1 MILKNL
7 KYLFL
12 LMMSTFVLTSC
23 SETDEESN
31 SEYADW
37 QAKNETAFAE
47 VLAKAKQEGEANNWY
62 IYRKWS
68 MDNQTANKDNND
80 NPITPTYKELE
91 DNIVVQV
98 LEQGEGSAVKPLYTD
113 SVMVSYKG
121 MLMNDYVFD
130 STFTGDYDVQKAQT
144 ANFLTSGLVDG
155 FTTALMKMRHIG
167 DHWMVTMPYT
177 LGYGSQ
183 QSSDSNIP
191 AYSMLKFEIVLKG
204 CYKNGKWIKK

>member
-1 MILKNL
+1 MNLKNL

-62 IYRKWS
+62 IYRTWS
-68 MDNQTANKDNND
+68 MENQTGYEDNNK

-91 DNIVVQV
+91 DNIVVQK
-98 LEQGEGSAVKPLYTD
+98 LKQGEGSAVTPLYTD

-130 STFTGDYDVQKAQT
+130 STFTGDYDAQKAQT
-144 ANFLTSGLVDG
+144 TKFLTKDLVDG
-155 FTTALMKMRHIG
+155 FITALMKMGHIG
-167 DHWMVTMPYT
+167 DHWMVTMPYN

-183 QSSDSNIP
+183 QSSSSTIP

-204 CYKNGKWIKK
+204 CYKNRKWIKK

>member
-12 LMMSTFVLTSC
+12 LLMSAFVLASC
-23 SETDEESN
+23 SETDEEGD

-47 VLAKAKQEGEANNWY
+47 ILAKAKQEGEANNWY

-98 LEQGEGSAVKPLYTD
+98 LGQGEGSAVRPLYTD

-121 MLMNDYVFD
+121 MLMNYYVFD

-204 CYKNGKWIKK
+204 CYKDGKWIKK

>member
-12 LMMSTFVLTSC
+12 LLMSAFVLASC
-23 SETDEESN
+23 SETDEEGD

-47 VLAKAKQEGEANNWY
+47 ILAKAKQEGEANNWY

-98 LEQGEGSAVKPLYTD
+98 LGQGEGSAVRPLYTD

-167 DHWMVTMPYT
+167 DHCMVTMPYT

-204 CYKNGKWIKK
+204 CYKDGKWIKK

>member
-12 LMMSTFVLTSC
+12 LLMSAFVLASC
-23 SETDEESN
+23 SETDEEGD

-98 LEQGEGSAVKPLYTD
+98 LGQGEGSAVKPLYTD

-155 FTTALMKMRHIG
+155 FTTALMKMGHIG
-167 DHWMVTMPYT
+167 DHWMVTMPYN

>member
-23 SETDEESN
+23 SETDEESD

-47 VLAKAKQEGEANNWY
+47 ILAKAKQEGEANNWY

-98 LEQGEGSAVKPLYTD
+98 LGQGEGSAVRPLYTD

>member
-12 LMMSTFVLTSC
+12 LMMSAFVLASC
-23 SETDEESN
+23 SETDEEGD

-47 VLAKAKQEGEANNWY
+47 VLAKAKQEGEVNNWY

-98 LEQGEGSAVKPLYTD
+98 LGQGEGSAVNPLYTD

-204 CYKNGKWIKK
+204 CYKNGKWTKK

>member
-23 SETDEESN
+23 SETDEEGD

-47 VLAKAKQEGEANNWY
+47 ILAKAKQEGEANNWY

-98 LEQGEGSAVKPLYTD
+98 LGQGEGSAVRPLYTD

-204 CYKNGKWIKK
+204 CYKDGKWIKK

>member
-1 MILKNL
+1 MNLKNL

-12 LMMSTFVLTSC
+12 LLMSAFVLASC
-23 SETDEESN
+23 SETDEESD

-47 VLAKAKQEGEANNWY
+47 VLAKAKQEGEVNNWY

-98 LEQGEGSAVKPLYTD
+98 LGQGEGSAVRPLYTD

-130 STFTGDYDVQKAQT
+130 STFTGDYDAQKAQT
-144 ANFLTSGLVDG
+144 TNFLTKDLVDG

>member
-47 VLAKAKQEGEANNWY
+47 ILAKAKQEGEANNWY

-68 MDNQTANKDNND
+68 MDNQTANKDNNN

-91 DNIVVQV
+91 DNIVVQK
-98 LEQGEGSAVKPLYTD
+98 LKQGEGSAVNPLYTD

-121 MLMNDYVFD
+121 MLMNDHVFD
-130 STFTGDYDVQKAQT
+130 SNFTGDYDAQKAQT
-144 ANFLTSGLVDG
+144 TNFLTKDLVDG
-155 FTTALMKMRHIG
+155 FITALMKMGHIG
-167 DHWMVTMPYT
+167 DHWMVTMPYN

-183 QSSDSNIP
+183 QSSSSTIP

-204 CYKNGKWIKK
+204 CYKNRKWIKK

>member
-47 VLAKAKQEGEANNWY
+47 ILAKAKQEGEANNWY

-68 MDNQTANKDNND
+68 MDNQTANKDNNN

-91 DNIVVQV
+91 DNIVVQK
-98 LEQGEGSAVKPLYTD
+98 LKQGEGSAVNPLYTD

-204 CYKNGKWIKK
+204 CYKDGKWIKK

>member
-1 MILKNL
+1 MNLKNL

-12 LMMSTFVLTSC
+12 LLMSAFVLASC
-23 SETDEESN
+23 SETDEEGD

-68 MDNQTANKDNND
+68 MDNQTANKDNNN

-98 LEQGEGSAVKPLYTD
+98 LGQGEGSAVKPLYTD

-204 CYKNGKWIKK
+204 CYKDGKWIKK

>member
-47 VLAKAKQEGEANNWY
+47 ILAKAKQEGEANNWY
-62 IYRKWS
+62 IYRTWS

-98 LEQGEGSAVKPLYTD
+98 LGQGEGSAVRPLYTD

-155 FTTALMKMRHIG
+155 FTTALMKMGHIG
-167 DHWMVTMPYT
+167 DHWMVTMPYN

-183 QSSDSNIP
+183 QSSSSTIP

>member
-12 LMMSTFVLTSC
+12 LLMSAFVLASC
-23 SETDEESN
+23 SETDEEGD

-47 VLAKAKQEGEANNWY
+47 ILAKAKQEGEANNWY

-80 NPITPTYKELE
+80 NPIPPTYKELE

-98 LEQGEGSAVKPLYTD
+98 LGQGEGSAVRPLYTD

-204 CYKNGKWIKK
+204 CYKDGKWIKK

>member
-68 MDNQTANKDNND
+68 MDNQTANKDNNN

-98 LEQGEGSAVKPLYTD
+98 LGQGEGSAVKPLYTD

-204 CYKNGKWIKK
+204 CYKDGKWIKK

>member
-12 LMMSTFVLTSC
+12 LLMSAFVLASC
-23 SETDEESN
+23 SETDEEGD

-47 VLAKAKQEGEANNWY
+47 ILAKAKQEGEANNWY

-98 LEQGEGSAVKPLYTD
+98 LGQGEGSAVRPLYTD

-121 MLMNDYVFD
+121 MLMNDYVFG

-204 CYKNGKWIKK
+204 CYKDGKWIKK

>member
-12 LMMSTFVLTSC
+12 LLMSAFVLASC
-23 SETDEESN
+23 SETDEEGD

-47 VLAKAKQEGEANNWY
+47 VLAKAKQEGEVNNWY

-98 LEQGEGSAVKPLYTD
+98 LGQGEGSAVRPLYTD

>member
-12 LMMSTFVLTSC
+12 LLMSAFVLASC
-23 SETDEESN
+23 SETDEEGD

-47 VLAKAKQEGEANNWY
+47 ILAKAKQEGEANNWY
-62 IYRKWS
+62 IYRTWS
-68 MDNQTANKDNND
+68 MDNQTANKDNNN

-91 DNIVVQV
+91 DNIVVQK
-98 LEQGEGSAVKPLYTD
+98 LKQGEGSAVTVLYTD

-121 MLMNDYVFD
+121 MLMNDHVFD
-130 STFTGDYDVQKAQT
+130 SNFTDDYDAQKAQT
-144 ANFLTSGLVDG
+144 TNFLTKDLVDG
-155 FTTALMKMRHIG
+155 FITALMKMGHIG
-167 DHWMVTMPYT
+167 DHWMVTMPYN

-183 QSSDSNIP
+183 QSSSSTIP

-204 CYKNGKWIKK
+204 CYKNRKWIKK

>member
-47 VLAKAKQEGEANNWY
+47 ILAKAKQEGEANNWY
-62 IYRKWS
+62 IYRTWS
-68 MDNQTANKDNND
+68 MENQTGNEDNNK

-91 DNIVVQV
+91 DNIVVQK
-98 LEQGEGSAVKPLYTD
+98 LKQGEGSAVTPLYTD

-121 MLMNDYVFD
+121 MLMNDHVFD

-204 CYKNGKWIKK
+204 CYKDGKWIKK

>member
-47 VLAKAKQEGEANNWY
+47 ILAKAKQEGEANNWY

-68 MDNQTANKDNND
+68 MDNQAANKNNND

-98 LEQGEGSAVKPLYTD
+98 LGQGEGCAVKPLYTD

>member
-12 LMMSTFVLTSC
+12 LLMSAFVLASC
-23 SETDEESN
+23 SETDEEGD

-47 VLAKAKQEGEANNWY
+47 ILAKAKQEGEANNWY

-98 LEQGEGSAVKPLYTD
+98 LGQGEGSAVKPLYTD

>member
-47 VLAKAKQEGEANNWY
+47 ILAKAKQEGEANNWY

-98 LEQGEGSAVKPLYTD
+98 LGQGEGSAVRPLYTD

-204 CYKNGKWIKK
+204 CYKDGKWIKK

>member
-12 LMMSTFVLTSC
+12 LLMSAFVLASC
-23 SETDEESN
+23 SETDEEGD

-98 LEQGEGSAVKPLYTD
+98 LGQGEGSAVRPLYTD

>member
-1 MILKNL
+1 MNLKNL

-12 LMMSTFVLTSC
+12 LLMSAFVLASC
-23 SETDEESN
+23 SETDEDGN

-68 MDNQTANKDNND
+68 MDNQTANKDNNN

-98 LEQGEGSAVKPLYTD
+98 LGQGEGSAVRPLYTD

-155 FTTALMKMRHIG
+155 FITALMKMGHIG
-167 DHWMVTMPYT
+167 DHWMVTMPYN

-183 QSSDSNIP
+183 QSSSSTIP

>member
-23 SETDEESN
+23 SETDEESD

-47 VLAKAKQEGEANNWY
+47 ILAKAKQEGEANNWY

-98 LEQGEGSAVKPLYTD
+98 LGQGEGSAVRPLYTD

-204 CYKNGKWIKK
+204 CYKDGKWIKK

>member
-98 LEQGEGSAVKPLYTD
+98 LGQGEGSAVKPLYTD

>member
-1 MILKNL
+1 MNLKNL

-12 LMMSTFVLTSC
+12 LLMSAFVLASC
-23 SETDEESN
+23 SETDEEGD

-47 VLAKAKQEGEANNWY
+47 VLAKAKQEGEVNNWY

-98 LEQGEGSAVKPLYTD
+98 LGQGEGSAVRPLYTD

-130 STFTGDYDVQKAQT
+130 STFTGDYDAQKAQT
-144 ANFLTSGLVDG
+144 TNFLTKDLVDG

>member
-12 LMMSTFVLTSC
+12 LLMSAFVLASC
-23 SETDEESN
+23 SETDEEGD

-47 VLAKAKQEGEANNWY
+47 VLAKAKQEGEVNNWY

-98 LEQGEGSAVKPLYTD
+98 LGQGEGSAVRPLYTD

-130 STFTGDYDVQKAQT
+130 STFTDDYDVQKAQT

>member
-12 LMMSTFVLTSC
+12 LMMSTFVLASC
-23 SETDEESN
+23 SETDEEGD

-47 VLAKAKQEGEANNWY
+47 ILAKAKQEGEANNWY

-98 LEQGEGSAVKPLYTD
+98 LGQGEGSAVRPLYTD

-204 CYKNGKWIKK
+204 CYKDGKWIKK

>member
-12 LMMSTFVLTSC
+12 LLMSAFVLASC
-23 SETDEESN
+23 SETDEDGN

-47 VLAKAKQEGEANNWY
+47 VLAKAKQEGEVNNWY

-98 LEQGEGSAVKPLYTD
+98 LGQGEGSAVRPLYTD

>member
-47 VLAKAKQEGEANNWY
+47 ILAKAKQEGEANNWY
-62 IYRKWS
+62 IYRTWS
-68 MDNQTANKDNND
+68 MENQTGYEDNNK

-91 DNIVVQV
+91 DNIVVQK
-98 LEQGEGSAVKPLYTD
+98 LKQGEGSAVNPLYTD

>member
-12 LMMSTFVLTSC
+12 LLMSAFVLTSC

-37 QAKNETAFAE
+37 QTKNETAFAE
-47 VLAKAKQEGEANNWY
+47 ILAKAKQEGEANNWY
-62 IYRKWS
+62 IYRTWS
-68 MDNQTANKDNND
+68 MENQTGYEDNNK

-91 DNIVVQV
+91 DNIVVQK
-98 LEQGEGSAVKPLYTD
+98 LKQGEGSAVNPLYTD

>member
-12 LMMSTFVLTSC
+12 LLMSAFVLASC
-23 SETDEESN
+23 SETDEEGD

-91 DNIVVQV
+91 DNIVVQK
-98 LEQGEGSAVKPLYTD
+98 LKQGEGSAVNPLYTD

-144 ANFLTSGLVDG
+144 ANFLTKDLVDG
-155 FTTALMKMRHIG
+155 FITALMKMGHIG
-167 DHWMVTMPYT
+167 DHWMVTMPYN

-183 QSSDSNIP
+183 QSSSSTIP

-204 CYKNGKWIKK
+204 CYKDGKWIKK